1 MFCVRKESPL
11 LNKILIIYTVFLKN
25 AWRNLRG
32 KCTHNDELKAHY
44 FQCYN
49 MLKALYPRL

>member
-49 MLKALYPRL
+49 MLKVLYPRL